1 MHSTVFTHNG
11 PAICSI
17 EAIDPKNASHSKERI
32 ALFLIINEQNT
43 TGAIGLFGVVPC
55 TN

>member
-17 EAIDPKNASHSKERI
+17 EAIDPKNASDPKERI
-32 ALFLIINEQNT
+32 ALFLIITEKNT
-43 TGAIGLFGVVPC
+43 IEAIGLIGVVPC